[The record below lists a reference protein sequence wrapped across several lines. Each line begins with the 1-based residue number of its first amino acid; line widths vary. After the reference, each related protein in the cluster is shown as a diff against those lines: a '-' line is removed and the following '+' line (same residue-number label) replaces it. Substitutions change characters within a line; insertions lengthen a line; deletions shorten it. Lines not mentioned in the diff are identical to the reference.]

1 MAHSEA
7 SWRLGKVHPKFG
19 RRVLT
24 LGARSNGQFKMKRY
38 WQFAVVGVICLL
50 VALLWAQPP
59 RSQAQTAVVPVAQRS
74 AAPRSDR
81 GRDQASQSPTE
92 PRRSAESDD
101 NDAPLPGSNTSL
113 PLLAVIGFGVLAG
126 GITSAMRTR

>member
-1 MAHSEA
+1 
-7 SWRLGKVHPKFG
+7 
-19 RRVLT
+19 
-24 LGARSNGQFKMKRY
+24 MKRY

-74 AAPRSDR
+74 GSKPDG
-81 GRDQASQSPTE
+81 GRDQTSQSPDGS
-92 PRRSAESDD
+92 RRSAEADD
-101 NDAPLPGSNTSL
+101 NDAALPGSNSSL